1 MSGYPLLIFVLCVTL
16 GAAVLWLILRLLVMW
31 VTLD

>member
-1 MSGYPLLIFVLCVTL
+1 MSGHPLLYFVLCLAL
-16 GAAVLWLILRLLVMW
+16 GAAVLWFVLRLLVMW